1 MGGNSAAGKELGNQ
15 HPDRQR
21 LSITAADTNRSTLP
35 PPVTKHAPRLQKSF
49 WSAGMTSACREEGYF
64 LIVRR
69 EGGLGGWSSTPTS
82 FSCLVDA
89 EASHMEAV

>member
-64 LIVRR
+64 PNRAAGR
-69 EGGLGGWSSTPTS
+69 GAGR
-82 FSCLVDA
+82 LVID
-89 EASHMEAV
+89 SHEFLVSRGR